1 MQRGEISVTKRKDVH
16 FRIEEKL
23 LERFESA
30 LHYEGLK
37 KTDVLTHAIQ
47 QFCTKVECDKTNDV
61 KRQYNVSNHLQTRID
76 THTHYEEK
84 HVDLDKIVIEH
95 LHLQGDENILEVGC
109 ASGKFLS
116 LLQTNGHKGPLTGF
130 DQSEAML
137 AEAAKINNL
146 IEWKRGDASK
156 LPFETN
162 CYDLIIARHMLYHV
176 KDVEK
181 TIQGFYK
188 VIRSGG
194 TLLATTNSKVSLP
207 RIVEMCNNMLDAF
220 DLPKTSPAVSP
231 FCLENGK
238 EIVASAFQT
247 VEETVIHNALVFDH
261 ATPIVNY
268 ISSMFPSLNIPD
280 NMYLQAEMKEW
291 LTEEINKELSLH
303 NGIWRDPKTLVI
315 YRCKKEKS

>member
-1 MQRGEISVTKRKDVH
+1 MQRGEISVTKRKDIH
-16 FRIEEKL
+16 FRFEEKL
-23 LERFESA
+23 LKRFESA

-47 QFCTKVECDKTNDV
+47 QFCTKVECDKMNDV

-84 HVDLDKIVIEH
+84 HADLDKIVIK
-95 LHLQGDENILEVGC
+95 HLQLQGEENILEVGC

-116 LLQTNGHKGPLTGF
+116 LLQTNGHKGTLTGF

-137 AEAAKINNL
+137 AEAAKTNNL

-181 TIQGFYK
+181 TIQGFHK
-188 VIRSGG
+188 VIRPSG
-194 TLLATTNSKVSLP
+194 TLLATTNSSVTLP
-207 RIVEMCNNMLDAF
+207 RIVEMCNRMLDAF
-220 DLPKTSPAVSP
+220 DLPKTTSSVTP

-238 EIVASAFQT
+238 EILQSVFPT
-247 VEETVIHNALVFDH
+247 VEETVIHNALVFHH

-280 NMYLQAEMKEW
+280 NTYLHAEMKVW
-291 LTEEINKELSLH
+291 LKEEVENELSLH
-303 NGIWRDPKTLVI
+303 NGIWRDPKTLAI
-315 YRCKKEKS
+315 YRCQKEKS

>member
-1 MQRGEISVTKRKDVH
+1 MKRGEFSVAKRKNIH
-16 FRIEEKL
+16 FRIEENL
-23 LERFESA
+23 LERFEAA

-47 QFCTKVECDKTNDV
+47 QFCTKVECDKMNDV
-61 KRQYNVSNHLQTRID
+61 KRQYNVSDHLQTRID

-95 LHLQGDENILEVGC
+95 LQLQGDENILEVGC

-116 LLQTNGHKGPLTGF
+116 LLQTNGHKGSLTGF

-137 AEAAKINNL
+137 AEAAKTNNL

-176 KDVEK
+176 KDVKK
-181 TIQGFYK
+181 TIQGFHK
-188 VIRSGG
+188 VIRAGG
-194 TLLATTNSKVSLP
+194 TLLATTNSSVTLP
-207 RIVEMCNNMLDAF
+207 RIVEMCNRMLDAF
-220 DLPKTSPAVSP
+220 DLPKTTSSVTP

-238 EIVASAFQT
+238 EILQSVFPT
-247 VEETVIHNALVFDH
+247 VEETVIHNALVFHH

-280 NMYLQAEMKEW
+280 NTYLHAEIKVWLKE
-291 LTEEINKELSLH
+291 EVENELSFH
-303 NGIWRDPKTLVI
+303 NGIWRDPKTLAI
-315 YRCKKEKS
+315 YRCQKEKS

>member
-1 MQRGEISVTKRKDVH
+1 MTKRKDIH

-23 LERFESA
+23 LKRFESA

-37 KTDVLTHAIQ
+37 KTNVLTHAIQ
-47 QFCTKVECDKTNDV
+47 QFCTKVECDKMNDV

-95 LHLQGDENILEVGC
+95 LQLQGEENILEVGC

-116 LLQTNGHKGPLTGF
+116 LLQTNGHKGTLAGF

-137 AEAAKINNL
+137 AEAAKTNNL

-181 TIQGFYK
+181 TIQGFHK
-188 VIRSGG
+188 VIRPSG
-194 TLLATTNSKVSLP
+194 TLLATTNSSVTLP
-207 RIVEMCNNMLDAF
+207 LIVEMCNRMLDAF
-220 DLPKTSPAVSP
+220 DLPKTTSSVTP

-238 EIVASAFQT
+238 EILQSVFPT
-247 VEETVIHNALVFDH
+247 VEETVIHNALVFHH

-280 NMYLQAEMKEW
+280 NTYLHAEMKVW
-291 LTEEINKELSLH
+291 LKEEVENELSLH
-303 NGIWRDPKTLVI
+303 NGIWRDPKTLAI
-315 YRCKKEKS
+315 YRCQKEKS

>member
-1 MQRGEISVTKRKDVH
+1 MQRGEISVTKRKDIH

-23 LERFESA
+23 LKRFESA

-47 QFCTKVECDKTNDV
+47 QFCTKVECDKMNDV

-84 HVDLDKIVIEH
+84 HVDLDKLVIK
-95 LHLQGDENILEVGC
+95 HLQLQGEENILEVGC

-137 AEAAKINNL
+137 AEAAKTNNL

-162 CYDLIIARHMLYHV
+162 YYDLIIARHMLYHM

-181 TIQGFYK
+181 TIQGFHK
-188 VIRSGG
+188 VIRPGG
-194 TLLATTNSKVSLP
+194 SLLATTNSSVTLP
-207 RIVEMCNNMLDAF
+207 RIVEMCNRMLDAF
-220 DLPKTSPAVSP
+220 DLPKTTSSVTP

-238 EIVASAFQT
+238 EILQSVFPT
-247 VEETVIHNALVFDH
+247 VEETVIHNALVFHH

-280 NMYLQAEMKEW
+280 NTYLHAEMKEW
-291 LTEEINKELSLH
+291 LKEEVENELSLH
-303 NGIWRDPKTLVI
+303 NGIWRDPKTLAI
-315 YRCKKEKS
+315 YRCQKEKS

>member
-1 MQRGEISVTKRKDVH
+1 MTKRKDIH

-23 LERFESA
+23 LERFELA

-47 QFCTKVECDKTNDV
+47 QFCTKVECDKMNDV
-61 KRQYNVSNHLQTRID
+61 KRQYNVSNHLQ
-76 THTHYEEK
+76 
-84 HVDLDKIVIEH
+84 
-95 LHLQGDENILEVGC
+95 LQGEENILEVGC

-137 AEAAKINNL
+137 AEAAKTNNL

-181 TIQGFYK
+181 TIQGFHK
-188 VIRSGG
+188 VIRPGG
-194 TLLATTNSKVSLP
+194 TLLATTNSSVTLP
-207 RIVEMCNNMLDAF
+207 RIVEMCNRMLDAF
-220 DLPKTSPAVSP
+220 DLPKTTSSVTP

-238 EIVASAFQT
+238 EILQSVFPT
-247 VEETVIHNALVFDH
+247 VEETVIHNALVFHH

-291 LTEEINKELSLH
+291 LTEEINQELSLH

-315 YRCKKEKS
+315 YRCQKEKS

>member
-1 MQRGEISVTKRKDVH
+1 M
-16 FRIEEKL
+16 
-23 LERFESA
+23 
-30 LHYEGLK
+30 
-37 KTDVLTHAIQ
+37 
-47 QFCTKVECDKTNDV
+47 NDV

-84 HVDLDKIVIEH
+84 HVDLDKLVIK
-95 LHLQGDENILEVGC
+95 HLQLQGEENILEVGC

-116 LLQTNGHKGPLTGF
+116 LLQTNGHKGPFTGF

-137 AEAAKINNL
+137 AEAAKTNNL

-181 TIQGFYK
+181 TIQGFHK
-188 VIRSGG
+188 VIRPGG
-194 TLLATTNSKVSLP
+194 TLLATTNSSVTLP
-207 RIVEMCNNMLDAF
+207 RIVEMCNRMLDAF
-220 DLPKTSPAVSP
+220 DLPKTTSSVTP

-238 EIVASAFQT
+238 EILQSVFPT
-247 VEETVIHNALVFDH
+247 VEETVIHNALVFHH

-280 NMYLQAEMKEW
+280 NTYLHAEMKVW
-291 LTEEINKELSLH
+291 LKEEVENELSLH
-303 NGIWRDPKTLVI
+303 NGIWRDPKTLAI
-315 YRCKKEKS
+315 YRCQKEKS

>member
-1 MQRGEISVTKRKDVH
+1 MQRGEISVTKRKDIH

-23 LERFESA
+23 LERFEAA

-47 QFCTKVECDKTNDV
+47 QFCTKVECEKMNDV

-76 THTHYEEK
+76 THAHYEEK
-84 HVDLDKIVIEH
+84 HVDLDTIVIK
-95 LHLQGDENILEVGC
+95 HLQLQGEENILEVGC

-116 LLQTNGHKGPLTGF
+116 LLQTNGHKGPLTGL

-137 AEAAKINNL
+137 AEAAKTNNL

-162 CYDLIIARHMLYHV
+162 YYDLIIARHMLYHM

-181 TIQGFYK
+181 TVQGFHK
-188 VIRSGG
+188 VIRPGG
-194 TLLATTNSKVSLP
+194 SLLATTNSSVTLP
-207 RIVEMCNNMLDAF
+207 RIVEMCNRMLDAF
-220 DLPKTSPAVSP
+220 DLPKTTSSVTP

-238 EIVASAFQT
+238 EILQSVFPT
-247 VEETVIHNALVFDH
+247 VEETVIHNALVFHH

-280 NMYLQAEMKEW
+280 NTYLHAEMKVW
-291 LTEEINKELSLH
+291 LKEEVENELSLH
-303 NGIWRDPKTLVI
+303 NGIWRDPKTLAI
-315 YRCKKEKS
+315 YRCQKEKS

>member
-1 MQRGEISVTKRKDVH
+1 MTKRKDIH

-23 LERFESA
+23 LKRFESA

-47 QFCTKVECDKTNDV
+47 QFCTKVECDKMNDV

-95 LHLQGDENILEVGC
+95 LQLQGEENILEVGC

-116 LLQTNGHKGPLTGF
+116 LLQTNGHKGTLTGF

-137 AEAAKINNL
+137 AEAAKTNNL
-146 IEWKRGDASK
+146 IEWKREDASK

-181 TIQGFYK
+181 TIQGFHK
-188 VIRSGG
+188 VIRPSG
-194 TLLATTNSKVSLP
+194 TLLATTNSSVTLP
-207 RIVEMCNNMLDAF
+207 RIVEMCNRMLDAF
-220 DLPKTSPAVSP
+220 DLPKTTSSVTP

-238 EIVASAFQT
+238 EILQSVFPT
-247 VEETVIHNALVFDH
+247 VEETVIHNALVFHH

-280 NMYLQAEMKEW
+280 NTYLHGEMKVW
-291 LTEEINKELSLH
+291 LKEEVENELSLH
-303 NGIWRDPKTLVI
+303 NGIWRDPKTLAI
-315 YRCKKEKS
+315 YRCQKEKS

>member
-1 MQRGEISVTKRKDVH
+1 MTKRKDIH

-23 LERFESA
+23 LKRFESA

-37 KTDVLTHAIQ
+37 KTDILTHAIQ
-47 QFCTKVECDKTNDV
+47 QFCTKVECDKMNDV

-84 HVDLDKIVIEH
+84 HLDLDKIVIEH
-95 LHLQGDENILEVGC
+95 LQLQGEENILEVGC

-116 LLQTNGHKGPLTGF
+116 LLQTNGHKGTLTGF

-137 AEAAKINNL
+137 AEAAKTNNL

-181 TIQGFYK
+181 TIQGFHK
-188 VIRSGG
+188 VICPSG
-194 TLLATTNSKVSLP
+194 TLLATTNSSVTLP
-207 RIVEMCNNMLDAF
+207 RIVEMCNRMLDAF
-220 DLPKTSPAVSP
+220 DLPKTTSSVTP

-238 EIVASAFQT
+238 EILQSVFPT
-247 VEETVIHNALVFDH
+247 VEETVIHNALVFHH

-280 NMYLQAEMKEW
+280 NTYLHAEMKVW
-291 LTEEINKELSLH
+291 LKEEVENELSLH
-303 NGIWRDPKTLVI
+303 NGIWRDPKTLAI
-315 YRCKKEKS
+315 YRCQKEKS